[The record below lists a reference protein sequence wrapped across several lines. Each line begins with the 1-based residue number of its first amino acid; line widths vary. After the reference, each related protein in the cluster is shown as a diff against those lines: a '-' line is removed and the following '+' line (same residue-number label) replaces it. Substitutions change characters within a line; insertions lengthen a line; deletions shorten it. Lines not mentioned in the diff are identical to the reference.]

1 MLHFTYLWMMKNNL
15 TIYIADDHT
24 VVRNAMTR
32 LLKTFSRIG
41 EVKDAA
47 NGKELIKL
55 IKEKTPD
62 AVVLDIEMPVMG
74 GIDTAQFLL
83 SHFPDVKILMLTMHT
98 EEAFIK
104 RLIDLCVNG
113 FLAKTT
119 EPEEMERAIYSIVD
133 NDFYKGDLMNSANLI
148 KKTADPTLEKLSN
161 RELEILLLIC
171 QEYSPG
177 EISTRL
183 NISEKT
189 FNNHRSSIIAK
200 TGAKNNIGLYK
211 YAVQH
216 GYL

>member
-1 MLHFTYLWMMKNNL
+1 MKNNL
-15 TIYIADDHT
+15 TIYIADDHN

-32 LLKTFSRIG
+32 LLKTFNRIG

-62 AVVLDIEMPVMG
+62 AVVLDIEMPVRG
-74 GIDTAQFLL
+74 GIDTAHSILT
-83 SHFPDVKILMLTMHT
+83 HFPDVKILMLTMHT

-104 RLIDLCVNG
+104 RLIDMGVNG
-113 FLAKTT
+113 FLGKTT

-133 NDFYKGDLMNSANLI
+133 NDFYKGDLLNSSAI
-148 KKTADPTLEKLSN
+148 TKKVSDPTLEKLSN
-161 RELEILLLIC
+161 RELEILMLIC
-171 QEYSPG
+171 QEYTPG

-189 FNNHRSSIIAK
+189 FNNHRASIIAK